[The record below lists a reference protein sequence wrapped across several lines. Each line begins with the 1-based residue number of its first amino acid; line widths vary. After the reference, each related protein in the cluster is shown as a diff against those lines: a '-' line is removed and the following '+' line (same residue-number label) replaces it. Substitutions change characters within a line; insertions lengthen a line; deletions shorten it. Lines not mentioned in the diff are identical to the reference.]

1 MSTNGFRE
9 DELVSR
15 RVKVGNE
22 WQTKV
27 FPIVAGRLR
36 LAHEEN
42 QNLSLQTELVNWDG
56 QYAVFKCCAVTG
68 KGQFIGYGTA
78 NNQRD
83 ERLAESLVELAE
95 TRSIARALRFA
106 GYGMEYTGAE
116 EVSHVT
122 ATEQNSGKATAP
134 VFPGDN
140 GHNKGENSKP
150 SSDGIDVAN
159 NVATRA
165 PSVAPVETKS
175 KPQPCGIGQVTTAQV
190 RALYALTKRAKYQE
204 ADIGEM
210 LARFDVSR
218 FEDLTRESASYL
230 IGHLQQEV
238 AA

>member
-1 MSTNGFRE
+1 MGANGFRE

-27 FPIVAGRLR
+27 FPVVAGRLR

-42 QNLSLQTELVNWDG
+42 DALSLQTEMVSWDG
-56 QYAVFKCCAVTG
+56 QYAVFKCSAATR

-78 NNQRD
+78 NAQRD
-83 ERLAESLVELAE
+83 ARLAESLVELAE

-106 GYGMEYTGAE
+106 GYGLEFCGAE
-116 EVSHVT
+116 EIAGISDG
-122 ATEQNSGKATAP
+122 EQNSERTGNKAP
-134 VFPGDN
+134 ERVFPQDN
-140 GHNKGENSKP
+140 AGGKP
-150 SSDGIDVAN
+150 DTTGQDC
-159 NVATRA
+159 A
-165 PSVAPVETKS
+165 PGNGKEES
-175 KPQPCGIGQVTTAQV
+175 KPQRCGIGQATQAQC

-218 FEDLTRESASYL
+218 FEDLSRESASQL
-230 IGHLQQEV
+230 IGHLQTQI